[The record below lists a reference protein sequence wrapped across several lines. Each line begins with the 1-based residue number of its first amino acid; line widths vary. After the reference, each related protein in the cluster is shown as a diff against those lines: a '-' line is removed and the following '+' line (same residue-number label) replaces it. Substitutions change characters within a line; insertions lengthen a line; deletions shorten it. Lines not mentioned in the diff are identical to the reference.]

1 MVIHFS
7 LFPTLLKVKQNST
20 RFYQK
25 FLVISRGKISEK
37 IYIKKTAEAVEKY
50 NKKIDDNNS

>member
-1 MVIHFS
+1 MYF
-7 LFPTLLKVKQNST
+7 F
-20 RFYQK
+20 QK

-37 IYIKKTAEAVEKY
+37 YIKKTAEAVEKY